1 MIVTEFE
8 SHLLQELAV
17 PAYVPNDTYL
27 HGGRGT
33 PAQGRDTPHSHQ
45 STHGDDIPEGP
56 STIILTGPNYS
67 GKSIYLKQTALIV
80 YLAHIG
86 SFVPATSATIGLTDK
101 ILTRISTRE
110 SVSRNQSAFMIDV
123 QQMCMALNLATHR
136 SLLVIDEFS
145 KGTNAVDGAA
155 LACGVF
161 EYLINLGGNAPK
173 TLAATHF
180 HEIFENGFLPPRP
193 PVVAFKHME
202 VRMDSRIEVK
212 DQITYLYNLRDGRS
226 NESFGMVC
234 ASVNGIAPE
243 IVERARVLGDLAAR
257 GEDLVIAC
265 AGLGEQEAIDLVE
278 AVSSVG

>member
-1 MIVTEFE
+1 MVE
-8 SHLLQELAV
+8 
-17 PAYVPNDTYL
+17 
-27 HGGRGT
+27 
-33 PAQGRDTPHSHQ
+33 
-45 STHGDDIPEGP
+45 PEGP

-136 SLLVIDEFS
+136 SLLIIDEFS

-155 LACGVF
+155 LAYGVF
-161 EYLINLGGNAPK
+161 EYLLNLGLDAPK

-180 HEIFENGFLPPRP
+180 HEIFENGLLRPRP
-193 PVVAFKHME
+193 PVLALKHME
-202 VRMDSRIEVK
+202 VRLDRKMEVK

-226 NESFGMVC
+226 SESFGMVC
-234 ASVNGIAPE
+234 AAMSGIAME
-243 IVERARVLGDLAAR
+243 IVARAEVLGNLVAR
-257 GEDLVIAC
+257 GEDLVVAC
-265 AGLGEQEAIDLVE
+265 SGLGEEEATELVDAVCFVRHTLHVE
-278 AVSSVG
+278 AH

>member
-1 MIVTEFE
+1 MPV
-8 SHLLQELAV
+8 
-17 PAYVPNDTYL
+17 
-27 HGGRGT
+27 
-33 PAQGRDTPHSHQ
+33 RDTPVSRQSSHEIAD
-45 STHGDDIPEGP
+45 TDGP

-67 GKSIYLKQTALIV
+67 GKSIYLKQTAFIV

-86 SFVPATSATIGLTDK
+86 SFVPATAATIGITDK

-161 EYLINLGGNAPK
+161 EYLLGLGVDAPK

-180 HEIFENGFLPPRP
+180 HEIFENGLLPPRP
-193 PVVAFKHME
+193 PVLAFKHMD
-202 VRMDSRIEVK
+202 VRMDRKVEVK

-226 NESFGMVC
+226 NRSFGMVC
-234 ASVNGIAPE
+234 AAMNGIAAE
-243 IVERARVLGDLAAR
+243 IVERARILGDLAAR
-257 GEDLVIAC
+257 GEDLVVAC
-265 AGLGEQEAIDLVE
+265 AGMDGEEVEELID
-278 AVSSVG
+278 AVSTV

>member
-1 MIVTEFE
+1 MVE
-8 SHLLQELAV
+8 
-17 PAYVPNDTYL
+17 
-27 HGGRGT
+27 
-33 PAQGRDTPHSHQ
+33 
-45 STHGDDIPEGP
+45 PEGP

-86 SFVPATSATIGLTDK
+86 SFVPATSASIGLTDK

-161 EYLINLGGNAPK
+161 EYLLNLGVDAPK

-180 HEIFENGFLPPRP
+180 HEIFENGLLRPRP
-193 PVVAFKHME
+193 PVLAFKHME
-202 VRMDSRIEVK
+202 VRMDQKIGVK
-212 DQITYLYNLRDGRS
+212 DQITYLYNLRSGRS
-226 NESFGMVC
+226 SESFGMVC
-234 ASVNGIAPE
+234 AAINGIATE
-243 IVERARVLGDLAAR
+243 IVERARVLGGLVAR
-257 GEDLVIAC
+257 GEDLVVAC
-265 AGLGEQEAIDLVE
+265 SGLGEEEAAELVDAVCVVRYTQNAE
-278 AVSSVG
+278 AHR

>member
-1 MIVTEFE
+1 
-8 SHLLQELAV
+8 V

-27 HGGRGT
+27 EGGRGN
-33 PAQGRDTPHSHQ
+33 PGQAEEPFAFHYSSGERAH
-45 STHGDDIPEGP
+45 PEGP

-67 GKSIYLKQTALIV
+67 GKSVYLKQTALIV

-86 SFVPATSATIGLTDK
+86 SFVPAIEATIGLTDK

-110 SVSRNQSAFMIDV
+110 SVSRHQSAFMIDV
-123 QQMCMALNLATHR
+123 QQMCMALNLATNR

-155 LACGVF
+155 LAYGVF
-161 EYLINLGGNAPK
+161 DYLVNLGENAPK

-180 HEIFENGFLPPRP
+180 HEIFENGLLVPRP
-193 PVVAFKHME
+193 PILSFKHME
-202 VRMDSRIEVK
+202 VRMDMEPIVK

-226 NESFGMVC
+226 NESYGMVC
-234 ASVNGIAPE
+234 AAMNGIAAE

-257 GEDLVIAC
+257 GEDLVVAC
-265 AGLGEQEAIDLVE
+265 AGLGEEEAAELID
-278 AVSSVG
+278 AVSVR